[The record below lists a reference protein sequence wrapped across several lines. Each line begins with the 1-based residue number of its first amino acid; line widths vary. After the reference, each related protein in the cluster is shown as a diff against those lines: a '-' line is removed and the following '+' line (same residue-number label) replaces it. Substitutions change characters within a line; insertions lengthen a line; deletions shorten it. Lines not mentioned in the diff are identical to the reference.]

1 MRVTDFEF
9 LGFKINPSGIEP
21 SDTKRD
27 AVMSFR
33 RPSNESEVRSFLGL
47 ANYMGKF
54 IPNLADIDEP
64 LRKLT
69 QKGIQFHWG
78 DAEENAFNK
87 IKYHIANA
95 KSLGFYRAEDDTAV
109 VADASPHALGAV
121 LIQTDKQTRQSRVI
135 CYASKS
141 LTDTER
147 RYCHTEKEALALVWS
162 VERFQ
167 NYLIGKEFNLVTD
180 CKALTFLFTPSSRPC
195 ARIERW
201 VLRLQ
206 GFQYKVVYTAGP
218 SNIADVLSRLSV
230 SEPRAF
236 DDSEELVVR
245 EIASTAA
252 TAVALKWHDIQK
264 ASHEDEV
271 ICQIFQALESG
282 ISDQLPLPYK
292 MIFGELCRVDEVLLR
307 GDRIVIPQ
315 SLQQRV
321 LQLAHEG
328 HPGMRIM
335 KGHLRANVWW
345 SKMDAQVEQYVKTCR
360 SCSLVSAPNP
370 PEPMTRKTLPS
381 RPWEQIAIDFLGPL
395 PEGEYLLV
403 CVDYYSRYIEVVE
416 MNDIS
421 TSSTTQE
428 LLTVFSRY
436 GIPESLRADN
446 GPQFSS
452 EEFRMFCEEYG
463 ICLVSTIPY
472 WPQMNGEVERQ
483 NRSILKRLKI
493 AQELGRDWRKEL
505 RQYMLMYHSAA
516 HSTTGKAPSELMFG
530 WRLRSKVPNVPTV
543 DNQNEAVRD
552 RDMLEKEKGRVYADN
567 HRKAK
572 SSGIEVGDTVLA
584 KRMRKENKLST
595 EFTSEE
601 FTVLDKK
608 GTDVTIRSSS
618 SGKTYNRSAAHLKV
632 VPKTG
637 CSGED
642 PMLQNQLGNE
652 PELPVLSTS
661 TAIQPRIS
669 SADTTADKAPERAS
683 KRPKAESS
691 RLKDYI
697 MY

>member
-1 MRVTDFEF
+1 
-9 LGFKINPSGIEP
+9 
-21 SDTKRD
+21 
-27 AVMSFR
+27 MSFR

-54 IPNLADIDEP
+54 IPNLAEIDEP

-69 QKGIQFHWG
+69 QKGVLFHWG
-78 DAEENAFNK
+78 DTEEHAFNK
-87 IKYHIANA
+87 IKFHMANA
-95 KSLGFYRAEDDTAV
+95 KSLGFYKTEDDTTV
-109 VADASPHALGAV
+109 IADASPNALGAV
-121 LIQTDKQTRQSRVI
+121 LIQTDNQTNQSRVI

-167 NYLIGKEFNLVTD
+167 NYLIGKEFNLMTD

-206 GFQYKVVYTAGP
+206 GFQYKVFYTPGP

-230 SEPRAF
+230 SEPRPF
-236 DDSEELVVR
+236 DDSEELMVR
-245 EIASTAA
+245 EIVNSGAA
-252 TAVALKWHDIQK
+252 AVALKWQEIRQ
-264 ASHEDEV
+264 ASNVDDV
-271 ICQIFQALESG
+271 ISQIFDALETG
-282 ISDQLPLPYK
+282 ASDELPLPYK
-292 MIFGELCRVDEVLLR
+292 MIFAEFCRVDDVLLR

-345 SKMDAQVEQYVKTCR
+345 SKMDIQVEQYVKSCR

-370 PEPMTRKTLPS
+370 PEPMIRKKLPS

-403 CVDYYSRYIEVVE
+403 CVDYYSRYLEVIE
-416 MNDIS
+416 MSDIS
-421 TSSTTQE
+421 TTSTVQE
-428 LLTVFSRY
+428 LLGVFSRY
-436 GIPESLRADN
+436 GIPETLRADN

-452 EEFRMFCEEYG
+452 EEFHMFCQEYG
-463 ICLVSTIPY
+463 IHLVSTIPY

-493 AQELGRDWRKEL
+493 AQELGNDWRKEL
-505 RQYMLMYHSAA
+505 RQYLLMYHSAT

-530 WRLRSKVPNVPTV
+530 RRLRSKLPNVPV
-543 DNQNEAVRD
+543 FGDPNESVRD
-552 RDMLEKEKGRVYADN
+552 HDMMEKEKGRAYADN

-572 SSGIEVGDTVLA
+572 PSGIEVGDTVLT

-595 EFTSEE
+595 EFSPEE
-601 FTVLDKK
+601 FTVLNKK

-632 VPKTG
+632 VSRAGTSGTDSKT
-637 CSGED
+637 D
-642 PMLQNQLGNE
+642 QNNKEQDLE
-652 PELPVLSTS
+652 QPVPSTS
-661 TAIQPRIS
+661 NDLTA
-669 SADTTADKAPERAS
+669 SAADSLSPTTEKVTNRGS
-683 KRPKAESS
+683 KRTRVESS
-691 RLKDYI
+691 RLKDYFT
-697 MY
+697 Y